1 MSSERCPATA
11 GLRSVVVQPSL
22 EGLFSMAKTRYRQIQ
37 AGTAGILGTLI
48 FLLAWTIVE
57 RVTDTR
63 PKDAPPGTTYHA
75 ANKAGAT
82 VTPSEQPSV
91 LEQ

>member
-1 MSSERCPATA
+1 
-11 GLRSVVVQPSL
+11 
-22 EGLFSMAKTRYRQIQ
+22 MAAKRLKPIE

-63 PKDAPPGTTYHA
+63 PKDAPPGTTFHA